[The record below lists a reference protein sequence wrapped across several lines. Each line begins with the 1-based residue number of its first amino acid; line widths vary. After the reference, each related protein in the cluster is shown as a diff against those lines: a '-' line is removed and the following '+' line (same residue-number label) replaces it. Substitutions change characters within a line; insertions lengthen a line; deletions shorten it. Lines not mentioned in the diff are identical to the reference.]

1 MFVYRDEEFGEIYIR
16 SDSRACRLIFRVKD
30 NGLQIT
36 CPEGYAVNRVKSA
49 VDDNREKLR
58 VLVSRSVTIRKNR
71 VLSTGDSIPCYGGDI
86 CLLPGVSNKF
96 LFRYEGDCLQVFCP
110 PGIDLNETN
119 VRKTLSRG
127 VGRFVYSRAQEVFP
141 RRLNQISSRLGLP
154 VVSVTIGRGRRK
166 LGHCTRRGEIQ
177 LSFYLMYLP
186 EELIDYVICH
196 ELAHLKYMDHSPLFH
211 ALCNRYCGGRELLL
225 RKQLRSFVFL
235 LY

>member
-58 VLVSRSVTIRKNR
+58 ALVSRSATIRKNR

-110 PGIDLNETN
+110 PGIDLNRSTN

-127 VGRFVYSRAQEVFP
+127 VGRFVYRRAQECSTSEAESNLVEIGVASGFGDD
-141 RRLNQISSRLGLP
+141 RSRAAKVGALYPSGRDT
-154 VVSVTIGRGRRK
+154 VVV
-166 LGHCTRRGEIQ
+166 LFDVPTRRVDR
-177 LSFYLMYLP
+177 LCYLP
-186 EELIDYVICH
+186 
-196 ELAHLKYMDHSPLFH
+196 
-211 ALCNRYCGGRELLL
+211 
-225 RKQLRSFVFL
+225 
-235 LY
+235 

>member
-96 LFRYEGDCLQVFCP
+96 LFRYEGDCLQVF
-110 PGIDLNETN
+110 
-119 VRKTLSRG
+119 LS
-127 VGRFVYSRAQEVFP
+127 
-141 RRLNQISSRLGLP
+141 
-154 VVSVTIGRGRRK
+154 
-166 LGHCTRRGEIQ
+166 
-177 LSFYLMYLP
+177 
-186 EELIDYVICH
+186 LIHI
-196 ELAHLKYMDHSPLFH
+196 
-211 ALCNRYCGGRELLL
+211 
-225 RKQLRSFVFL
+225 
-235 LY
+235 

>member
-58 VLVSRSVTIRKNR
+58 ALVSRSVTIRKNR

-96 LFRYEGDCLQVFCP
+96 LFRYEGC
-110 PGIDLNETN
+110 
-119 VRKTLSRG
+119 
-127 VGRFVYSRAQEVFP
+127 
-141 RRLNQISSRLGLP
+141 
-154 VVSVTIGRGRRK
+154 
-166 LGHCTRRGEIQ
+166 
-177 LSFYLMYLP
+177 
-186 EELIDYVICH
+186 
-196 ELAHLKYMDHSPLFH
+196 
-211 ALCNRYCGGRELLL
+211 
-225 RKQLRSFVFL
+225 L
-235 LY
+235 LYTSPSPRD

>member
-49 VDDNREKLR
+49 VDDNREKLK

-119 VRKTLSRG
+119 VRK
-127 VGRFVYSRAQEVFP
+127 
-141 RRLNQISSRLGLP
+141 N
-154 VVSVTIGRGRRK
+154 VVAGSG
-166 LGHCTRRGEIQ
+166 
-177 LSFYLMYLP
+177 
-186 EELIDYVICH
+186 
-196 ELAHLKYMDHSPLFH
+196 AFH
-211 ALCNRYCGGRELLL
+211 
-225 RKQLRSFVFL
+225 
-235 LY
+235 

>member
-36 CPEGYAVNRVKSA
+36 CPEGYAVNRVKSV

-58 VLVSRSVTIRKNR
+58 ALVSRSATIRKNR

-86 CLLPGVSNKF
+86 CLLPGVPNKF

-127 VGRFVYSRAQEVFP
+127 VGRFVYRRAQEVY
-141 RRLNQISSRLGLP
+141 LG
-154 VVSVTIGRGRRK
+154 G
-166 LGHCTRRGEIQ
+166 
-177 LSFYLMYLP
+177 
-186 EELIDYVICH
+186 
-196 ELAHLKYMDHSPLFH
+196 
-211 ALCNRYCGGRELLL
+211 
-225 RKQLRSFVFL
+225 
-235 LY
+235 

>member
-36 CPEGYAVNRVKSA
+36 CPEGYAVTRVKSA

-58 VLVSRSVTIRKNR
+58 ALVSRSATIRKNR
-71 VLSTGDSIPCYGGDI
+71 VLSTGDSIPCCGGDI

-119 VRKTLSRG
+119 VRKTLSR
-127 VGRFVYSRAQEVFP
+127 EW
-141 RRLNQISSRLGLP
+141 
-154 VVSVTIGRGRRK
+154 VVSFTEERK
-166 LGHCTRRGEIQ
+166 R
-177 LSFYLMYLP
+177 FYL
-186 EELIDYVICH
+186 
-196 ELAHLKYMDHSPLFH
+196 
-211 ALCNRYCGGRELLL
+211 GG
-225 RKQLRSFVFL
+225 
-235 LY
+235 

>member
-58 VLVSRSVTIRKNR
+58 ALVSRSATIRKNR
-71 VLSTGDSIPCYGGDI
+71 VLSTGDSIPCYGGGI

-119 VRKTLSRG
+119 VRKTLSWG
-127 VGRFVYSRAQEVFP
+127 VGRFVYRRAQEVLP

-225 RKQLRSFVFL
+225 RRQLRSFVFL

>member
-58 VLVSRSVTIRKNR
+58 ALVSRSVTIRKNR

-127 VGRFVYSRAQEVFP
+127 VGRFVYRRAQEVLP

-166 LGHCTRRGEIQ
+166 LG
-177 LSFYLMYLP
+177 
-186 EELIDYVICH
+186 
-196 ELAHLKYMDHSPLFH
+196 
-211 ALCNRYCGGRELLL
+211 GR
-225 RKQLRSFVFL
+225 
-235 LY
+235 

>member
-127 VGRFVYSRAQEVFP
+127 VGRFVYRRAQEVLP

-154 VVSVTIGRGRRK
+154 SGFGNDRSRAAKVGALYPSGRDTVVV
-166 LGHCTRRGEIQ
+166 LFDVPTRRVDR
-177 LSFYLMYLP
+177 LCYLP
-186 EELIDYVICH
+186 
-196 ELAHLKYMDHSPLFH
+196 
-211 ALCNRYCGGRELLL
+211 
-225 RKQLRSFVFL
+225 
-235 LY
+235 

>member
-127 VGRFVYSRAQEVFP
+127 VGRLQKSARGFTSEAESNLVEIGVASGFGNDRSRAAKVGALYP
-141 RRLNQISSRLGLP
+141 SGRDT
-154 VVSVTIGRGRRK
+154 VVV
-166 LGHCTRRGEIQ
+166 LFDVPTRRVDR
-177 LSFYLMYLP
+177 LCYLP
-186 EELIDYVICH
+186 
-196 ELAHLKYMDHSPLFH
+196 
-211 ALCNRYCGGRELLL
+211 
-225 RKQLRSFVFL
+225 
-235 LY
+235 